1 MSPAILVEKLRCKLY
16 RKEKKGIWHAV
27 NYAQEDSFCQMS
39 WKETFVNSFLTWLK
53 RTTRWNLRK
62 EALEPEEKI
71 RVITK
76 QLLMVLSWHRSLP
89 FDNLLSVLQG
99 SFLHKFQIT
108 ETTYWATPL
117 NCQYEL
123 SSYSASRCF
132 LEISCPLYHD

>member
-53 RTTRWNLRK
+53 RTTRWNLHSK

-89 FDNLLSVLQG
+89 FDNLLS
-99 SFLHKFQIT
+99 
-108 ETTYWATPL
+108 W
-117 NCQYEL
+117 L
-123 SSYSASRCF
+123 SSRIFSSQISDYWDNVLSNTFKIANMSLAATQHHVAS
-132 LEISCPLYHD
+132 